1 MFYDI
6 GPQLDQNFPAPLK
19 ACKTVN
25 CETDY
30 ITMFITVIEVC
41 GSSFKLLFE
50 FSHLNFYHSDKQ
62 CSQGDRSV
70 PHIDI

>member
-1 MFYDI
+1 MFYNI
-6 GPQLDQNFPAPLK
+6 GSWLGQNFPAPLK

-25 CETDY
+25 YETDY
-30 ITMFITVIEVC
+30 TTMFITVC
-41 GSSFKLLFE
+41 GSSFKLWFE
-50 FSHLNFYHSDKQ
+50 FSRLNFYHSDKQ